1 MVHGD
6 MERQYCTLMGPSN
19 YPAWSLLETYFICF
33 CKRRYLQPMLSKVT
47 CIPKFHMERLFPCE
61 SLPSKVFCFTGSIG
75 EFSVIREVR
84 RRQHIFSN
92 VYSTLQFQ
100 PETQGLYL
108 LLAFNPSPDGLDD
121 HYLGRSV
128 AVFTVSHTY
137 ACFWWNA
144 GNGIFLPASVNILW
158 IPNETCR
165 AGVGHQDS
173 STAMATFQVLT
184 LNVLVTVQCLHSPNA
199 SGMSHLCGSD
209 SAITHSTADLAAP
222 VWLLSPILQDLVLV
236 CSVSCVILL
245 KCIVSRCYSKV
256 FWFSEHGQGPG
267 ICTRYHLRDLVV
279 LKPWSEKH
287 CVPLILGRLL
297 ASPKESSFP
306 FFLAY
311 ATFVC

>member
-1 MVHGD
+1 MHRSQEKALDLTGNQEWSKHRSWVLTARLQGEEGEDSMVHGD

-137 ACFWWNA
+137 ACFW
-144 GNGIFLPASVNILW
+144 
-158 IPNETCR
+158 
-165 AGVGHQDS
+165 
-173 STAMATFQVLT
+173 
-184 LNVLVTVQCLHSPNA
+184 
-199 SGMSHLCGSD
+199 
-209 SAITHSTADLAAP
+209 
-222 VWLLSPILQDLVLV
+222 
-236 CSVSCVILL
+236 
-245 KCIVSRCYSKV
+245 
-256 FWFSEHGQGPG
+256 
-267 ICTRYHLRDLVV
+267 
-279 LKPWSEKH
+279 
-287 CVPLILGRLL
+287 
-297 ASPKESSFP
+297 
-306 FFLAY
+306 
-311 ATFVC
+311 